1 MRPKK
6 NFWKCGD
13 CGVALKRKQVR
24 CRDCH
29 DKRHP
34 DMTIE
39 ESAYG
44 NKGWPNTY
52 ARIRDKAKYVVKH
65 LGWSCCQNCGYDKHF
80 EICHIKAIKDFP
92 KDTLLSVV
100 NDPSNL
106 IPLCPNCHWEF
117 DRGILKWEGWD
128 SNPRSRSGQL

>member
-6 NFWKCGD
+6 NFWKCQD
-13 CGVALKRKQVR
+13 CGVELKRKQVR
-24 CRDCH
+24 CRGCH
-29 DKRHP
+29 DIRHP

-44 NKGWPNTY
+44 DKGWPNTY
-52 ARIRDKAKYVVKH
+52 ARIRDKAKYVVKT
-65 LGWSCCQNCGYDKHF
+65 LDWTCCRNCGYDKHF
-80 EICHIKAIKDFP
+80 EICHIKAIKDFS

-106 IPLCPNCHWEF
+106 VPLCPNCHWEF
-117 DRGILKWEGWD
+117 DRGTLKLDG
-128 SNPRSRSGQL
+128 